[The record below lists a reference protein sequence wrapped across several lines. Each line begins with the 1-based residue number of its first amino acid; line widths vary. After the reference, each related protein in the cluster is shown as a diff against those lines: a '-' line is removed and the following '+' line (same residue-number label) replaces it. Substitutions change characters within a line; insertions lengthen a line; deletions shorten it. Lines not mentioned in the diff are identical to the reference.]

1 MTDAYRIRPAV
12 TEDASAIAVLLAAI
26 GDLPM
31 LAGEDIGAVAA
42 RHVPAAVASADTTL
56 LLVEGDAGLIGYAN
70 VHWVHDLFMPGP
82 EGYLSELFILESH
95 SGRGIGSAVL
105 GTIEAEARERGAFR
119 LSLLNA
125 KRRASYERRFYE
137 RHGWVERPEIANFVR
152 WLGEPAGSAQRPRA

>member
-1 MTDAYRIRPAV
+1 MSGAHRIRPAV
-12 TEDASAIAVLLAAI
+12 AADAPALAALLEAL

-31 LAGEDIGAVAA
+31 LADEDAEAVAE
-42 RHVPAAVASADTTL
+42 RHVPIAVASPDTTL
-56 LLVEGDAGLIGYAN
+56 LVVEDDGGLIGYAN

-95 SGRGIGSAVL
+95 SGRGIGSEVL
-105 GTIEAEARERGAFR
+105 GLIEAEARERGAFR

-152 WLGEPAGSAQRPRA
+152 WLREPDR

>member
-1 MTDAYRIRPAV
+1 MPGEHRIRSARA
-12 TEDASAIAVLLAAI
+12 EDAPVIAVLLAAL

-31 LAGEDIGAVAA
+31 LAGEDVADVAA
-42 RHVPAAVASADTTL
+42 RHVPVAVASPDTTL
-56 LLVEGDAGLIGYAN
+56 LVVEGDRGLIGYAN

-95 SGRGIGSAVL
+95 SGRGIGSEVL
-105 GTIEAEARERGAFR
+105 AMIEAEARERGAFR

-137 RHGWVERPEIANFVR
+137 QHGWVERPEIANFVR
-152 WLGEPAGSAQRPRA
+152 WLRDPAS

>member
-1 MTDAYRIRPAV
+1 MPGEHRIRPAHA
-12 TEDASAIAVLLAAI
+12 EDAPAIAALLEAL

-31 LAGEDIGAVAA
+31 LAGEDVADVVA
-42 RHVPAAVASADTTL
+42 RHVPIAVASANTTL
-56 LLVEGDAGLIGYAN
+56 LVVEDNGELIGYAN

-95 SGRGIGSAVL
+95 SGRGIGSEVL
-105 GTIEAEARERGAFR
+105 GLIEAEGRERGAFR

-137 RHGWVERPEIANFVR
+137 QHGWVERPEIANFVR
-152 WLGEPAGSAQRPRA
+152 WLREPAS

>member
-1 MTDAYRIRPAV
+1 MAATHRIRPAV
-12 TEDASAIAVLLAAI
+12 AADGPAIAVLLEALV
-26 GDLPM
+26 DLPM
-31 LAGEDIGAVAA
+31 LAGEDV
-42 RHVPAAVASADTTL
+42 AAVASRHVPVAVASPDTTL
-56 LLVEGDAGLIGYAN
+56 LVVEGDDGLIGYAN

-95 SGRGIGSAVL
+95 SGRGIGSEVL
-105 GTIEAEARERGAFR
+105 GVIEAEARDRGAFR

-152 WLGEPAGSAQRPRA
+152 WLREPAR

>member
-1 MTDAYRIRPAV
+1 MAAQHRIRPAV
-12 TEDASAIAVLLAAI
+12 AEDAPAFAVLLEAI

-31 LAGEDIGAVAA
+31 LAGEDVAAVAA
-42 RHVPAAVASADTTL
+42 RHVPVAVASPDTTL
-56 LLVEGDAGLIGYAN
+56 LVVEDASGLIGYAN

-95 SGRGIGSAVL
+95 SGRGIGSEVL
-105 GTIEAEARERGAFR
+105 GLIEAEARERGAFR

-137 RHGWVERPEIANFVR
+137 RHGWIERPEIANFVR
-152 WLGEPAGSAQRPRA
+152 WLRRPAD

>member
-1 MTDAYRIRPAV
+1 MAAAHRIRPAV
-12 TEDASAIAVLLAAI
+12 AEDAPALAALLEAL

-31 LAGEDIGAVAA
+31 LAGEDAAAVAA
-42 RHVPAAVASADTTL
+42 RHVPIAVASPDTTL
-56 LLVEGDAGLIGYAN
+56 LVVEDDSGLIGYAN

-95 SGRGIGSAVL
+95 SGRGIGSEVL
-105 GTIEAEARERGAFR
+105 GLIEAEARERGAFR

-152 WLGEPAGSAQRPRA
+152 WLREPAD

>member
-1 MTDAYRIRPAV
+1 MAAAHRIRPAV
-12 TEDASAIAVLLAAI
+12 AEDAPAFAVLLEAI

-31 LAGEDIGAVAA
+31 LAGEDVAAVAA
-42 RHVPAAVASADTTL
+42 RHVPVAVASPDTTL
-56 LLVEGDAGLIGYAN
+56 LVVEDDSGLIGYAN

-95 SGRGIGSAVL
+95 SGRGIGSEVL
-105 GTIEAEARERGAFR
+105 GLIEAEARERGAFR

-137 RHGWVERPEIANFVR
+137 RHGWIERPEIANFVR
-152 WLGEPAGSAQRPRA
+152 WLRRPAD

>member
-1 MTDAYRIRPAV
+1 MAAAHRIRPAV
-12 TEDASAIAVLLAAI
+12 AEDAAALAALLDAL

-31 LAGEDIGAVAA
+31 LAGEDVAAVAA
-42 RHVPAAVASADTTL
+42 RHVPVAVASPDTTL
-56 LLVEGDAGLIGYAN
+56 LVVEDDSGLIGYAN

-95 SGRGIGSAVL
+95 SGCGIGSEVL
-105 GTIEAEARERGAFR
+105 GLIEAEARERGAFR

-152 WLGEPAGSAQRPRA
+152 WLRQPAD

>member
-1 MTDAYRIRPAV
+1 MVAAHRIRPAV
-12 TEDASAIAVLLAAI
+12 AEDAPAIAALLENL

-31 LAGEDIGAVAA
+31 LAGEDVAAIAA
-42 RHVPAAVASADTTL
+42 RHVPVAVASPDTTL
-56 LLVEGDAGLIGYAN
+56 LVVEEHSGLIGYAN

-82 EGYLSELFILESH
+82 EGYLSELFIVESH
-95 SGRGIGSAVL
+95 SGRGIGSEVL
-105 GTIEAEARERGAFR
+105 GLIEAEARERGAFR

-152 WLGEPAGSAQRPRA
+152 WLREPVG

>member
-1 MTDAYRIRPAV
+1 MAATHRIRPAV
-12 TEDASAIAVLLAAI
+12 AADGPAIAVLLEAL

-31 LAGEDIGAVAA
+31 LAGEDV
-42 RHVPAAVASADTTL
+42 AAVASRHVPVAVASPDTTL
-56 LLVEGDAGLIGYAN
+56 LVVEGDDGLIGYAN

-95 SGRGIGSAVL
+95 SGRGIGSEVL
-105 GTIEAEARERGAFR
+105 GVIEAEARDRGAFR

-152 WLGEPAGSAQRPRA
+152 WLREPAR

>member
-1 MTDAYRIRPAV
+1 MPGEHRIRSARA
-12 TEDASAIAVLLAAI
+12 EDAPVIAVLLAAL

-31 LAGEDIGAVAA
+31 LAGEDVADVAA
-42 RHVPAAVASADTTL
+42 RHVPVAVASPDTTL
-56 LLVEGDAGLIGYAN
+56 LVVEGDRGLIGYAN

-95 SGRGIGSAVL
+95 SGRGIGSEVL
-105 GTIEAEARERGAFR
+105 AMIEAEARERGAFR

-137 RHGWVERPEIANFVR
+137 QHGWVERPEIANFVR
-152 WLGEPAGSAQRPRA
+152 WLREPAG

>member
-1 MTDAYRIRPAV
+1 MPGEHRIRSARA
-12 TEDASAIAVLLAAI
+12 EDAPAIAVLLAAL

-31 LAGEDIGAVAA
+31 LAGEDVADVAA
-42 RHVPAAVASADTTL
+42 RHVPVAVASPDTTL
-56 LLVEGDAGLIGYAN
+56 LVVEGDRGLIGYAN

-95 SGRGIGSAVL
+95 SGRGIGSEVL
-105 GTIEAEARERGAFR
+105 GVIEAEGHERGAFR

-137 RHGWVERPEIANFVR
+137 QHGWVERPEIANFVR
-152 WLGEPAGSAQRPRA
+152 WLREPAG

>member
-1 MTDAYRIRPAV
+1 MPAAHRIRPAV
-12 TEDASAIAVLLAAI
+12 AEDAPAIAALLRAL

-31 LAGEDIGAVAA
+31 LAGEDVADVAA
-42 RHVPAAVASADTTL
+42 RHVPLAAASPATTL
-56 LLVEGDAGLIGYAN
+56 LVVEGEAGLIGYAN

-95 SGRGIGSAVL
+95 SGRGIGSEVL
-105 GTIEAEARERGAFR
+105 GMIEAEACERGAFR
-119 LSLLNA
+119 LTLLNA

-152 WLGEPAGSAQRPRA
+152 WLREPPA

>member
-56 LLVEGDAGLIGYAN
+56 LVVEDDAGLIGYAN

-82 EGYLSELFILESH
+82 EATSPS
-95 SGRGIGSAVL
+95 SSSSSRTAAVGSA
-105 GTIEAEARERGAFR
+105 ARSSARSR
-119 LSLLNA
+119 P
-125 KRRASYERRFYE
+125 RRAS
-137 RHGWVERPEIANFVR
+137 A
-152 WLGEPAGSAQRPRA
+152 EPSASPS

>member
-1 MTDAYRIRPAV
+1 MPGEHRIRPARA
-12 TEDASAIAVLLAAI
+12 EDAPAIAALLEAL

-31 LAGEDIGAVAA
+31 LAGEDVADMAA
-42 RHVPAAVASADTTL
+42 RHVPVAVASPDTTL
-56 LLVEGDAGLIGYAN
+56 LVVEDDGGLIGYAN

-95 SGRGIGSAVL
+95 SGRGIGSEVL
-105 GTIEAEARERGAFR
+105 GVIEAEGRERGAFR

-137 RHGWVERPEIANFVR
+137 QHGWVERPEIANFVR
-152 WLGEPAGSAQRPRA
+152 WLRDPAS

>member
-1 MTDAYRIRPAV
+1 MPDEHRLRPARA
-12 TEDASAIAVLLAAI
+12 EDAPAIAMLLRAL

-31 LAGEDIGAVAA
+31 LDGEDVIDVTLRA
-42 RHVPAAVASADTTL
+42 VPAAVASPDTTL
-56 LLVEGDAGLIGYAN
+56 LVVEGETGLIGYAN

-95 SGRGIGSAVL
+95 SGRGIGSEVL
-105 GTIEAEARERGAFR
+105 GLIEAEARERGAFR

-152 WLGEPAGSAQRPRA
+152 WLREPAG

>member
-1 MTDAYRIRPAV
+1 MAAVHRIRPARAQ
-12 TEDASAIAVLLAAI
+12 DAPAIAELLEAL

-31 LAGEDIGAVAA
+31 LADEDVAAVAA
-42 RHVPAAVASADTTL
+42 RHVPLAVASPDTTL
-56 LLVEGDAGLIGYAN
+56 LVVEEPSGLIGYAN

-95 SGRGIGSAVL
+95 SGRGIGSEVLAV
-105 GTIEAEARERGAFR
+105 IESEARERGAFR

-152 WLGEPAGSAQRPRA
+152 WVRDPAS

>member
-1 MTDAYRIRPAV
+1 MAAAHRIRPAV
-12 TEDASAIAVLLAAI
+12 AEDAAALAVLLEAI

-31 LAGEDIGAVAA
+31 LAGEDVAAVAA
-42 RHVPAAVASADTTL
+42 RHVPVAVASPDTTL
-56 LLVEGDAGLIGYAN
+56 LVVEEHSGLIGYAN

-95 SGRGIGSAVL
+95 SGRGIGSEVL
-105 GTIEAEARERGAFR
+105 GLIEAEARERGAFR

-137 RHGWVERPEIANFVR
+137 RHGWIERPEIANFVR
-152 WLGEPAGSAQRPRA
+152 WLREPVD